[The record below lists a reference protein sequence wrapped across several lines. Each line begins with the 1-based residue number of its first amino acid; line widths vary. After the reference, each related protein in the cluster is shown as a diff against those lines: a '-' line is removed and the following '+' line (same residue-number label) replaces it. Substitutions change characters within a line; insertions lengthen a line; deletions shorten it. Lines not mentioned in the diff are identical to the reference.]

1 MDSVASNKQRSMKI
15 KAMPEL
21 EHVSVFRRLLPQVRH
36 SLSLTE
42 VIDDLFAHKL
52 L

>member
-1 MDSVASNKQRSMKI
+1 MDSAALRSMKI
-15 KAMPEL
+15 KAIPEL

-36 SLSLTE
+36 LLSLTE
-42 VIDDLFAHKL
+42 VIYDLFSHNL